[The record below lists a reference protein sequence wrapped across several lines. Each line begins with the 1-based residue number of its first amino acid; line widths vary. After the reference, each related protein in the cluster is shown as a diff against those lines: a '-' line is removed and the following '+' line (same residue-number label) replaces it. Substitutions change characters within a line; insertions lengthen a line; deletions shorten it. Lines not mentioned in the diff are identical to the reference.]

1 LDRISWKHPMTMFDT
16 RMPRN
21 RASRHESKVTVSTPN
36 TNRIALG
43 IVSVFARTMLR

>member
-1 LDRISWKHPMTMFDT
+1 MLDT

-21 RASRHESKVTVSTPN
+21 RASRHDANAMVSTPN

-43 IVSVFARTMLR
+43 MLSVFARMMLA